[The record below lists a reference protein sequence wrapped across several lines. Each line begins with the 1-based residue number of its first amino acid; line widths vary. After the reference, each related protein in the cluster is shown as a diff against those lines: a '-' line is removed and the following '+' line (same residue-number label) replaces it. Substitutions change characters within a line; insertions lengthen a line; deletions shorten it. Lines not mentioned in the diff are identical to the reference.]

1 MGARHRQRKAD
12 QPAVATEARELR
24 KAHHRAERHS
34 VHQTLHEATMEGD
47 LEDVV
52 LPTSK
57 ATRMRIEP
65 ADRDDVRSTSSHT
78 FKPWKQPFWKRR
90 GNARRAREEQWQAL
104 TAGE

>member
-12 QPAVATEARELR
+12 QPAVATETRELR

-34 VHQTLHEATMEGD
+34 VHQTLHEATIDGD
-47 LEDVV
+47 LDEVV
-52 LPTSK
+52 LPQSK

-65 ADRDDVRSTSSHT
+65 SERDEVRSSSRT
-78 FKPWKQPFWKRR
+78 FKPWKQRFWKRR
-90 GNARRAREEQWQAL
+90 GNMRRAREEEWQAL

>member
-1 MGARHRQRKAD
+1 MGARHRQRKTD
-12 QPAVATEARELR
+12 QPAVATENRELR

-34 VHQTLHEATMEGD
+34 VHQTLHEATIDGE

-52 LPTSK
+52 LPQSK

-65 ADRDDVRSTSSHT
+65 ADRDEARSSSRT

-90 GNARRAREEQWQAL
+90 GNMRRARAEEWQAL
-104 TAGE
+104 AAGE

>member
-34 VHQTLHEATMEGD
+34 VHQTLHEATMDGD
-47 LEDVV
+47 LDAVV
-52 LPTSK
+52 LPERK
-57 ATRMRIEP
+57 ATRVRIEP
-65 ADRDDVRSTSSHT
+65 GDRDEVRSSSRT

-90 GNARRAREEQWQAL
+90 RNMRRARAQEWQAL